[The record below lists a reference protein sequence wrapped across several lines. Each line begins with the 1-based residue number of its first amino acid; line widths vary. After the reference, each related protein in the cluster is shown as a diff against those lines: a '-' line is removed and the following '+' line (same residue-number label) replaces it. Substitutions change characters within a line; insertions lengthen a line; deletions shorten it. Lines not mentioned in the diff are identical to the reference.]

1 LTPDPLVKEL
11 LSNLWAWMDAEKEA
25 YKFGRDE
32 ITLDDYRELL
42 EITYKSRIN
51 ALKIARKIRRLN
63 D

>member
-1 LTPDPLVKEL
+1 LTSDPLIIEL
-11 LSNLWAWMDAEKEA
+11 LSHMWAWIDAERNCK
-25 YKFGRDE
+25 KFGRDE
-32 ITLDDYRELL
+32 ISLDEYRELL